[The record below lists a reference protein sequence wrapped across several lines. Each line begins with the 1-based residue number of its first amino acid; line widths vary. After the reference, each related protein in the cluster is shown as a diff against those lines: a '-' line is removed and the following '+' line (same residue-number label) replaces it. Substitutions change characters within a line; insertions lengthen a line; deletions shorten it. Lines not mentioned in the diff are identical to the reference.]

1 MRRLP
6 LIATLVVGLAVAAM
20 IALGIW
26 QLDRRHW
33 KESLIERFAA
43 NTQAPAMAFPRPPV
57 GDEHLYRRASAMC
70 VAPVAWERRGGRS
83 ASGTS
88 GYRMIATCRG
98 GGAEGPA
105 LIVAMGVTRDPKQ
118 VPDWNGGEVS
128 GTIVQ
133 LPDDRPLLASMFGK
147 APPKGLMLVS
157 DTPAPGLEPNA
168 RPDPSEVPNN
178 HLAYAVQ
185 WFLFA
190 AVAAVIYLLA
200 LRWRA
205 KRVRT

>member
-1 MRRLP
+1 MPRLP
-6 LIATLVVGLAVAAM
+6 LIPTLVVGLAVAAM

-43 NTQAPAMAFPRPPV
+43 NTHAPAMAFPRPPV

-70 VAPVAWERRGGRS
+70 VAPLDWERRGGRS
-83 ASGTS
+83 ANGTS
-88 GYRMIATCRG
+88 GYRMIATCLG

-105 LIVAMGVTRDPKQ
+105 LKVAMGVTRDPKST
-118 VPDWNGGEVS
+118 PEWKGGEVT
-128 GTIVQ
+128 GTIVHM
-133 LPDDRPLLASMFGK
+133 PDERPLLASMFGK
-147 APPKGLMLVS
+147 VPPRGLMLVA

-168 RPDPSEVPNN
+168 KPDPSEVPNN

-185 WFLFA
+185 WFIFA
-190 AVAAVIYLLA
+190 GIALVIYLLA
-200 LRWRA
+200 LRWRQ
-205 KRVRT
+205 KRAQA